1 MTELKH
7 HSHLIQAVNTAPVID
22 VVNLS
27 KSFGPKVVLS
37 NVNLSVQDGESLV
50 VMGGSGTGK
59 TVLLR
64 NIMGLLKPDKGYV
77 SIDGQ
82 VIQNLD
88 RDSLFQVRKKIGMCF
103 QMAALFDSMNVEE
116 NVGFALKRHTKMTK
130 SEIKDRVD
138 ECLTMVGMKS
148 TNKLKPS
155 ELSGGMK
162 RRVGFARAIAL
173 KPKILLFDEPTT
185 GLDPVMTDVIG
196 RIILDL
202 KEKLGVT
209 SITVT
214 HDLKSAFEIADRIAL
229 IFRGEC
235 IACEKPEDFKKNP
248 HEVVQQFLRGDA
260 DGPFLLD
267 PPPPKRV
274 KNKDFN
280 AFTHATKNLDMP

>member
-1 MTELKH
+1 MTNVPAIPGHASAGEP
-7 HSHLIQAVNTAPVID
+7 PVID

-27 KSFGPKVVLS
+27 KAFGKKIVLS
-37 NVNLSVQDGESLV
+37 NVNLQVQDGESLV

-64 NIMGLLKPDKGYV
+64 NIMGLLTPDSGHV
-77 SIDGQ
+77 AVEGQ
-82 VIQNLD
+82 IIQKLD
-88 RDSLFQVRKKIGMCF
+88 RKELFQVRQKIGMCF
-103 QMAALFDSMNVEE
+103 QMAALFDSMTVEE
-116 NVGFALKRHTKMTK
+116 NVGFALKRHATMSKG
-130 SEIKDRVD
+130 EILDRVD
-138 ECLTMVGMKS
+138 ECLSMVGMKD

-173 KPKILLFDEPTT
+173 QPKILLFDEPTT

-202 KEKLGVT
+202 KEQLGVT

-235 IACEKPEDFKKNP
+235 IACETPEAFKVNP
-248 HEVVQQFLRGDA
+248 HPVVQQFLRGDA
-260 DGPFLLD
+260 DGPFLQD
-267 PPPPKRV
+267 PPPPKRALSRAV
-274 KNKDFN
+274 HNPL
-280 AFTHATKNLDMP
+280 HPE